1 MRPDRRTVLAGAL
14 AGAVAAPAIAKA
26 KPGVLTL
33 YDPAEPAARTF
44 AASQG
49 GRTVAI
55 EGDRIRLARRLL
67 RKGAPSRLTV
77 IGRHSDILLL
87 SEAAQEAGYRTLASE
102 PFPTE
107 GLYLWTATKRT

>member
-26 KPGVLTL
+26 RPGALTL

-49 GRTVAI
+49 GRAVAI
-55 EGDRIRLARRLL
+55 EGDRIRLARRLFS
-67 RKGAPSRLTV
+67 KNAPGRVTV
-77 IGRHSDILLL
+77 IGRHADLLLL
-87 SEAAQEAGYRTLASE
+87 SEAAQEAGYRMPASE
-102 PFPTE
+102 PFPAD
-107 GLYLWTATKRT
+107 GRYFLTAARRA